1 MRIPDINS
9 TISKLLE
16 HVDQERVGMVASHIG
31 VVKGYSKHGKKV
43 KSLRVS
49 FDREKIKEIEEK
61 IKAENSIVNVQIDLN
76 EGELMPG
83 DWIMVVIIAGEVREK
98 VFPAL
103 MQAVDMIKKEATKKE
118 EIYKD
123 GNGECR

>member
-9 TISKLLE
+9 TINKVLE
-16 HVDQERVGMVASHIG
+16 HVDQEKVGMVASHIG
-31 VVKGYSKHGKKV
+31 IVKGYSKQGKKV

-49 FDREKIKEIEEK
+49 FNREKIKEIEEK
-61 IKAENSIVNVQIDLN
+61 IKAEDSIVNVQIALN

-83 DWIMVVIIAGEVREK
+83 DWIMMVIIAGEVRDK

-103 MQAVDMIKKEATKKE
+103 AQAVDMIKKEATKKE
-118 EIYKD
+118 EIYEN
-123 GNGECR
+123 GNGGCR